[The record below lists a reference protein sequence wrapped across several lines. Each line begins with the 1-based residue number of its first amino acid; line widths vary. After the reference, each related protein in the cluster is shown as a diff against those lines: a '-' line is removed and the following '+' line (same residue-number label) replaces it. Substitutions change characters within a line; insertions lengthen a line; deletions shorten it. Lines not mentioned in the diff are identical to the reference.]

1 MIDKCSFQSIDLKW
15 NIHQGVVNEVTYKH
29 HPSFNQII
37 NSERLLLFYDVY
49 NNFFKCYST
58 ESLHQIYFE
67 MFVIKFFDRDID
79 EFRKFRNL
87 EVKYE

>member
-1 MIDKCSFQSIDLKW
+1 MIDKYSFQSINLKW
-15 NIHQGVVNEVTYKH
+15 NVHQGAINEVTYKH

-49 NNFFKCYST
+49 NNFFKKYSN
-58 ESLHQIYFE
+58 EGIEQITFE
-67 MFVIKFFDRDID
+67 MFAINFFDIDID

>member
-1 MIDKCSFQSIDLKW
+1 MIDKYDFQSINLKW
-15 NIHQGVVNEVTYKH
+15 NIHEGVVNEVVYKH
-29 HPSFNQII
+29 SPTFNQII

-49 NNFFKCYST
+49 NNFFKKYSNT
-58 ESLHQIYFE
+58 GMEQIIFE
-67 MFVIKFFDRDID
+67 MFAIKFFDRDVD